1 MNQRIASTLSH
12 AFTAAVLLLAV
23 LAPGCEDPLVQ
34 PPPAQAI
41 DSPEKVVA
49 ALSHAYQ
56 TRDARLFTSILANDA
71 DHNEVYLFLLSAP
84 THLGETQWE
93 YAEETRIHQRMF
105 QPQDAVPP
113 VAAELWLQE
122 VTITLTPMESF
133 GERTDVYI
141 PNGGSLDPTIWRA
154 MDARYSTYVFFDLAG
169 SDYKVE
175 GEANFI
181 VIEDLRK
188 TVGDAGKFLLWVWE
202 DIAPRGS
209 RSPADPRKA
218 PLAVESSSWGRIKE
232 LYL

>member
-84 THLGETQWE
+84 PISAKLNGNTPRKPASTSACSSHRTPC
-93 YAEETRIHQRMF
+93 RRS
-105 QPQDAVPP
+105 PP
-113 VAAELWLQE
+113 
-122 VTITLTPMESF
+122 SF
-133 GERTDVYI
+133 GC
-141 PNGGSLDPTIWRA
+141 
-154 MDARYSTYVFFDLAG
+154 
-169 SDYKVE
+169 K
-175 GEANFI
+175 
-181 VIEDLRK
+181 K
-188 TVGDAGKFLLWVWE
+188 
-202 DIAPRGS
+202 
-209 RSPADPRKA
+209 
-218 PLAVESSSWGRIKE
+218 
-232 LYL
+232 